1 MSEHVMDEETR
12 KKLLTRLPFSRKA
25 TIPFTPEIYLVKVLD
40 EKGKETD
47 EYEIPEEFR
56 PVFEV
61 RPFSQE
67 DKEKLKKVEKN
78 PDEKVLKEIVRS
90 NITGLSKLYDAGT
103 MVEIPFDPDENKNMS
118 LEQFSSLPIIVQRQ
132 LFVFISGISGLSA
145 YERSGL

>member
-12 KKLLTRLPFSRKA
+12 KKLLTRLPFSRSA
-25 TIPFTPEIYLVKVLD
+25 TIPHTPSIYMTKVLD
-40 EKGKETD
+40 DKGKETD
-47 EYEIPEEFR
+47 EYEIDEAFR

-67 DKEKLKKVEKN
+67 DKEKLKKTEKT
-78 PDEKVLKEIVRS
+78 PDEKVLKSITRT
-90 NITGLSKLYDAGT
+90 NITGLSKLFDAGT
-103 MVEIPFDPDENKNMS
+103 MKEIEFKPDDNGVMS
-118 LEQFSSLPIIVQRQ
+118 LEQFESLPIMVQRD